1 MYLSHPVRRMRD
13 DPGEGEV
20 SLVVELDAADT
31 EKALRAVVDDAS
43 GTVEE
48 ELGFDCW
55 QVRVPETA
63 LGVLCDV
70 DGVVRI
76 ETTATLK
83 MGVDDDSTKGVGVT
97 DHSTRGGSTEP

>member
-20 SLVVELDAADT
+20 SLVVELDTDVAEA
-31 EKALRAVVDDAS
+31 ESSLRRAVEDAD

-55 QVRVPETA
+55 QVTVREAALDAICDLPAVVRVETA
-63 LGVLCDV
+63 
-70 DGVVRI
+70 
-76 ETTATLK
+76 ATLDS
-83 MGVDDDSTKGVGVT
+83 GVDDDSTKTAT
-97 DHSTRGGSTEP
+97 DS